1 LWDQSSKV
9 CWQGHNLPQLIA
21 TNTAQ
26 QRTEVKTGG
35 RTKICK
41 ALDNTA
47 SSSVKHKKTFQ
58 YSFLKAVNSMT
69 NKSAVYETWPSK
81 VTSAWE
87 NHCGCCKLLQ
97 HKTSSDWS
105 VLSKW

>member
-1 LWDQSSKV
+1 M
-9 CWQGHNLPQLIA
+9 IA

-26 QRTEVKTGG
+26 QQTEVKTGG
-35 RTKICK
+35 TTKICK

-58 YSFLKAVNSMT
+58 YSFLKAVNSMA

-81 VTSAWE
+81 VTSA
-87 NHCGCCKLLQ
+87 
-97 HKTSSDWS
+97 
-105 VLSKW
+105 